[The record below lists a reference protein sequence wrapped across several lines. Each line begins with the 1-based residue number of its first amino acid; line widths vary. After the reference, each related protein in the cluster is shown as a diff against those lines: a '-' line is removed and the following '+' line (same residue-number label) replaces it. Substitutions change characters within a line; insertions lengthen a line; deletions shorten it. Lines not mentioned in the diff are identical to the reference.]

1 LASKEIND
9 IVPGQQEVCRSRRHS
24 GFTLLELV
32 IVIAVIGTLLTLA
45 IPSYQRYTQRAHR
58 AEAIRI
64 MLAIAGCQE
73 RVRSNT
79 GFYDT
84 SRCKEG
90 YESDSHELRIEPPD
104 SAASLVF
111 VIFAEPQP
119 GRDDS
124 CGSLS
129 LDQAGTRGI
138 SGDPETLIKC
148 WSGR

>member
-1 LASKEIND
+1 
-9 IVPGQQEVCRSRRHS
+9 VPGKGEVHYCRRHS
-24 GFTLLELV
+24 GFSLLELV
-32 IVIAVIGTLLTLA
+32 IVTAVIGTLLTIA

-58 AEAIRI
+58 SDAIRI

-84 SRCKEG
+84 SRCNEG
-90 YESDSHELRIEPPD
+90 YGLNSHELRIEPPD
-104 SAASLVF
+104 SAASLEF
-111 VIFAEPQP
+111 VIIAEPQP
-119 GRDDS
+119 DRDDS

-138 SGDPETLIKC
+138 SGDPEVLIKC